1 MCTHVQ
7 VYVHMH
13 SCVCMYMYLH
23 QNRIVVYY
31 CCFKSEVK
39 EKHLWITKE
48 KNGEGIGNLLW
59 YSCLENLMDR
69 GTWWAVVCRISES
82 DMTEAT

>member
-1 MCTHVQ
+1 MYTCAGICAHALLRLHVQ
-7 VYVHMH
+7 
-13 SCVCMYMYLH
+13 YLH